1 MSKPRRTPLD
11 QPVRDRLVSDFDTNF
26 LVEAGAGSGKTH
38 SLAMRMAAGIAAGTY
53 TVERLAVVTFTRKA
67 AAELR
72 GRFQLAVEGQ
82 LSEKPPPAQR
92 ERLETALAG
101 MERLFAGT
109 IHAFCAHLLRERPV
123 DARVAPGFEEL
134 SDIDNLQRQQRA
146 WRDFV
151 VEARARGLRPMLE
164 LLDAGV
170 RPQDLYGPFA
180 IVCEHEDVEFEM
192 GSGDAPDP
200 KPVWKAIDAFWN
212 ELKAQRPPEFHEATT
227 CPVQQR
233 FDEFEGRLH
242 PARRERLAS
251 LADFVKAWGNPK
263 VTQKYWGKEV
273 GRDAAVGKQVAQF
286 VAEFQAGVVEPF
298 RLTLRAYVHR
308 LAMAVL
314 VEARDFYAG
323 ARRRENVVNYVD
335 LLRVT
340 ATMLRAHPVVR
351 RALQQKYQRLFID
364 EFQDTDPIQ
373 AEIFLML
380 AADEEAEVAS
390 IDPFAV
396 RLRPGALFVVGDPKQ
411 SIFRFRR
418 ADIDIYN
425 RVAERIKA
433 TGGEVLALT
442 ANFRSLPKVCEL
454 ANVVFPPLFA
464 GSSLPYSPRF
474 EKLDPV
480 RAESECPAGPRVA
493 KLTVPDPG
501 KGTEPAEEEARRIA
515 AYVQAEVAS
524 GRRHCGDFLVLTRQ
538 KPRLRMFAEAFD
550 ELEIPVDVSGAG
562 LFCQSDEVR
571 ALALLLNSL
580 ADPLDAVSLLGV
592 LRGPLFGLS
601 DPELF
606 HFRQA
611 GGRFELTTP
620 LPEPDDETEAAALD
634 ARFGP
639 VLAAMRRLRVMWRS
653 TRALPLAA
661 SVARILEETGW
672 LALAATT
679 PGGARAG
686 HLLQAIDRVREVVE
700 EGGGLFEAAEALNEE
715 ESSSESEAMPLEPGR
730 RDVVRLMNLHKAKG
744 LEAPVVFL
752 ADATH
757 AYEFPVVVRVVRDG
771 GVARGHLKIVREGD
785 KPWLQTTLGEPVGW
799 EAHEEEETKYRNA
812 ERLRLLY
819 VAGTRAKELVVVC
832 RSDKPAK
839 NKAWGEFEG
848 FLAGVPELAVPMP
861 KAVVKKAKAD
871 LSATSRAAA
880 DAARV
885 GRHDRARQPSW
896 AVTTVTGEKAR
907 LAAAEQ
913 AREAAQEGAGRAVTD
928 AAGTP
933 AHRADAGV
941 AWGSLVHGL
950 LEHAMRHDGHTRA
963 DLDRLA
969 RWLTVETPD
978 LRPFVPE
985 ALDLVEAVSKA
996 PFWQEARAGADVH
1009 VEVPFAVRI
1018 PAGQSLGG
1026 FEPSALPTVL
1036 HGVIDLVYRAGDGWR
1051 ILDYKTDQAAAD
1063 EGVMLERYGVQLAQ
1077 YGTAWERVSGGEVGS
1092 TGLVVLRTM
1101 RTIWSR

>member
-1 MSKPRRTPLD
+1 MSKPRKTPLD

-26 LVEAGAGSGKTH
+26 LIEAGAGSGKTH

-53 TVERLAVVTFTRKA
+53 TVEHLAVVTFTRKA
-67 AAELR
+67 SAELR
-72 GRFQLAVEGQ
+72 GRFQLAVEQ
-82 LSEKPPPAQR
+82 RLSKKPPAAER

-134 SDIDNLQRQQRA
+134 SDIDNLERQRRA

-151 VEARARGLRPMLE
+151 VEARSRGLRPMLD
-164 LLDAGV
+164 LLDAGI

-180 IVCEHEDVEFEM
+180 IACEHEDVRFEM
-192 GSGDAPDP
+192 GSGEAPDP
-200 KPVWKAIDAFWN
+200 KPVWKAVEKFWK
-212 ELKAQRPPEFHEATT
+212 ELAALRPPEFHEATT

-233 FDEFEGRLH
+233 FDEFEGRLRL
-242 PARRERLAS
+242 ARREQLAS
-251 LADFVKAWGNPK
+251 LASFLKAWGNPK
-263 VTQKYWGKEV
+263 VTQKFWGKEV
-273 GRDAAVGKQVAQF
+273 GRDPAIGKQVAQL
-286 VAEFQAGVVEPF
+286 VAEFQAGVIEPF
-298 RLTLRAYVHR
+298 RLTWRAYVHR

-314 VEARDFYAG
+314 VEARDFYAR

-340 ATMLRAHPVVR
+340 AGMLRSRPLVR
-351 RALQQKYQRLFID
+351 RALQKKYQRLFID

-380 AADEEAEVAS
+380 AADEDDVVAS

-396 RLRPGALFVVGDPKQ
+396 PLRPGALFVVGDPKQ

-425 RVAERIKA
+425 RVAQRIKA

-454 ANVVFPPLFA
+454 ANTVFPPLFA
-464 GSSLPYSPRF
+464 GSPSPYSPPF

-480 RAESECPAGPRVA
+480 RAESECPEGPRVA
-493 KLTVPDPG
+493 KLTVPDAG
-501 KGTEPAEEEARRIA
+501 KGTASVEEEARRIA
-515 AYVQAEVAS
+515 AYVRAEVA
-524 GRRHCGDFLVLTRQ
+524 GQRRTFGDFLVLTRQ
-538 KPRLRMFAEAFD
+538 KPRLRIFAEAFD
-550 ELEIPVDVSGAG
+550 TLEIPVDVSGAG
-562 LFCQSDEVR
+562 LFCESAEVR
-571 ALALLLNSL
+571 ALALLLNAL
-580 ADPLDAVSLLGV
+580 ADPLDSVSLVGV

-606 HFRQA
+606 RYRQA
-611 GGRFELTTP
+611 GGRFELSIP
-620 LPEPDDETEAAALD
+620 LPEAADDAQATALEAQ
-634 ARFGP
+634 FGP
-639 VLAAMRRLRVMWRS
+639 VLAAMRQLQAMWRS

-661 SVARILEETGW
+661 AVARILEETGW

-700 EGGGLFEAAEALNEE
+700 EGGGLVEAAEALNEE
-715 ESSSESEAMPLEPGR
+715 DESGESEAMPLEPGR

-757 AYEFPVVVRVVRDG
+757 AFEFPVVVRIARDC
-771 GVARGHLKIVREGD
+771 GVARGHLKIVRKGD

-799 EAHEEEETKYRNA
+799 EAHEEEETKYRDA

-819 VAGTRAKELVVVC
+819 VAGTRAKELLVVC
-832 RSDKPAK
+832 RSGDASK
-839 NKAWGEFEG
+839 NQAWGAFEG
-848 FLAGVPELAVPMP
+848 FLDGIPELVVPTP
-861 KAVVKKAKAD
+861 KAVVKKAKVD
-871 LSATSRAAA
+871 LSAKARAAA
-880 DAARV
+880 DAAR
-885 GRHDRARQPSW
+885 GERHDRVRQSSW
-896 AVTTVTGEKAR
+896 AVSTVTGEKAR
-907 LAAAEQ
+907 LAAAE
-913 AREAAQEGAGRAVTD
+913 RAQESAQGGASGAVAD
-928 AAGTP
+928 ATETP
-933 AHRADAGV
+933 SHRADAGV
-941 AWGSLVHGL
+941 AWGSFIHGL
-950 LEHAMRHDGHTRA
+950 LEHAMRHDGATRA

-978 LRPFVPE
+978 LRPFIPE
-985 ALDLVEAVSKA
+985 AFDLVEAVSKA
-996 PFWQEARAGADVH
+996 PFWQEARAGADVY
-1009 VEVPFAVRI
+1009 VEVPFAVRLT
-1018 PAGQSLGG
+1018 PASDA
-1026 FEPSALPTVL
+1026 PASDAPATIL
-1036 HGVIDLVYRAGDGWR
+1036 HGVVDLVYRAGDGWH

-1063 EGVMLERYGVQLAQ
+1063 EGVLLERYRVQLAQ
-1077 YGTAWERVSGGEVGS
+1077 YGSAWERVSDGKVES
-1092 TGLVVLRTM
+1092 TGLVALRTM
-1101 RTIWSR
+1101 RTIWRR